1 MRPVSPAVYLYKKKN
16 HAQSPLPS
24 PSLPHSSAMAS
35 FIAFTV
41 FFGFNAVLCC
51 LQLPTMTT
59 TTAQA
64 SQQSQSGLALVLR
77 LAAAALVPAVLATLT
92 LTPLLTFAHVME
104 LARAKAA
111 GNGGAAARLVV
122 AGLARATLLAATA
135 ALLAGAVVQLGA
147 DGHLD
152 RGRGDVARLNI
163 K

>member
-1 MRPVSPAVYLYKKKN
+1 
-16 HAQSPLPS
+16 
-24 PSLPHSSAMAS
+24 MAS
-35 FIAFTV
+35 FIAFV
-41 FFGFNAVLCC
+41 VLFGFNAVLCC
-51 LQLPTMTT
+51 LQLLGSGADTMTM

-64 SQQSQSGLALVLR
+64 SQSGGLAAR
-77 LAAAALVPAVLATLT
+77 LAAAALLPAVLATLT
-92 LTPLLTFAHVME
+92 LTPLLAFAHVYVRE
-104 LARAKAA
+104 LVRANKA
-111 GNGGAAARLVV
+111 GNDGGAGAVARLVV